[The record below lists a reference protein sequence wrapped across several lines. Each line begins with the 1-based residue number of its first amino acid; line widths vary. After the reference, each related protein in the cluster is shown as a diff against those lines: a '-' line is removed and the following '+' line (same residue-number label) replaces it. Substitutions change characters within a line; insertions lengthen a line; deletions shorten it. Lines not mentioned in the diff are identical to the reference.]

1 MILPWAYEGFIIGLS
16 ALILGY
22 VYIKIGVSF
31 IFKIINSNPNSYEL
45 QELSF
50 QEVLN
55 TGALVFILI
64 VLSVILAIY
73 PILRMDISTT
83 LSNEK

>member
-1 MILPWAYEGFIIGLS
+1 
-16 ALILGY
+16 
-22 VYIKIGVSF
+22 VSF

>member
-1 MILPWAYEGFIIGLS
+1 
-16 ALILGY
+16 LGY